1 MNGKQK
7 LSSSFGFEFRERDDD
22 RCFEFR
28 YKQHEDTFELAIES
42 FINNM
47 SSAEKYDFISIAN
60 GLESRKL
67 ILN

>member
-1 MNGKQK
+1 MANKNYQVR
-7 LSSSFGFEFRERDDD
+7 SVSNSERDDD

-28 YKQHEDTFELAIES
+28 YKQHDDTFELAIES

-67 ILN
+67 IFN